1 MISNT
6 FPRAST
12 ERDKPGKEMYQ
23 VHGAVQS
30 DLPDDVKE
38 SDDKRKYEVTG

>member
-1 MISNT
+1 LISNT

-30 DLPDDVKE
+30 DLPDVKQ
-38 SDDKRKYEVTG
+38 SDDKQKYEVTG